1 MNTQFTEC
9 NIQIIAAGKA
19 GKKHRLQ
26 APADFRALRIAVQR
40 ICLGV
45 VLSTSV
51 IPAVH
56 AQLSGDDLEA
66 AKAYFANNPEIPSD
80 KQNEI
85 LRKNDLIQVS
95 DYLKNN
101 TYWNGSSNVQM
112 PVFDPLARM
121 ETPMTQTATLP
132 MTNLTPAEHT
142 ISVAQPPVK
151 NDPTGT
157 PVLLTPIKNDPT
169 GIPVDVQT
177 QMQKK
182 QAEQVALRYAAAN
195 APHDGLD
202 GKDGIDGKDGAK
214 GDTGLAGTDGK
225 DADMSKVNANSEA
238 IQGDEMAEANR
249 QRTSMQHVDVVALAQ
264 TAQDSTQKTQAE
276 TKKQIAA
283 AQAKVAHEQQ
293 IEHIYYDQQIQQLAA
308 GARAEVLAE
317 SHSRAAGDARTLA
330 QANDYTNK
338 RFSDLKTRVDDNK
351 KEAAAG
357 SASAMAQANIPQ
369 VQESQ
374 QFAVGAGVGG
384 YDSENALSVGASF
397 HAGRATI
404 VKMSV
409 SDDSQ
414 NNVGYGAGMSVGW

>member
-1 MNTQFTEC
+1 MNTQFTER
-9 NIQIIAAGKA
+9 NTQIIAAGKA
-19 GKKHRLQ
+19 CKKHRLQ
-26 APADFRALRIAVQR
+26 APADFRALRIAIQR

-51 IPAVH
+51 IQAVH
-56 AQLSGDDLEA
+56 AQLSGDNLDA
-66 AKAYFANNPEIPSD
+66 ARAYFANNPEIPSD

-101 TYWNGSSNVQM
+101 TYWNGSRNVQM

-121 ETPMTQTATLP
+121 ETPVTQTATLP

-195 APHDGLD
+195 APRDGL
-202 GKDGIDGKDGAK
+202 DGKDGAK

-225 DADMSKVNANSEA
+225 DADMSKVNANSES

-264 TAQDSTQKTQAE
+264 TAQNSTQKTQAE

-283 AQAKVAHEQQ
+283 AQAKIAHEQQ

-308 GARAEVLAE
+308 GAHAEVLAE
-317 SHSRAAGDARTLA
+317 SHSRTEGDAHTLA

-338 RFSDLKTRVDDNK
+338 RFSDLKTQVDDNK